1 MDLSETEQIAKQRAA
16 ILAELSAL
24 ADPPPLLI
32 AVSKVQTEER
42 IEAALAAGHRVFGE
56 NRVQEAQSRWAH
68 RRGQYEE
75 LRLHLIGPLQSNKA
89 GDAVRLFDVIETVD
103 RPKLCRVLAEEMKQ
117 AGRFPKL
124 LIQVNTGEEPQK
136 SGVLPDGLDELLA
149 CARDHGLEIAGLMC
163 IPPTDEPAAPHFALL
178 ARLAR
183 ERGLAE
189 MSMGMSA
196 DYRLAAEL
204 GATQVRVGTAFFG
217 ERSTQKG

>member
-1 MDLSETEQIAKQRAA
+1 MDLSEAEQIAKQRAA

-32 AVSKVQTEER
+32 AVSKVQPDER
-42 IEAALAAGHRVFGE
+42 IDAALAANHRVFGE
-56 NRVQEAQSRWAH
+56 NRVQEAQARWAH
-68 RRGQYEE
+68 RREQYDD

-89 GDAVRLFDVIETVD
+89 GDAVALFDVIETVD
-103 RPKLCRVLAEEMKQ
+103 RPKLCRVLAEEMEK
-117 AGRFPKL
+117 AGRRPTL

-136 SGVLPDGLDELLA
+136 SGVAPDELDDLLA
-149 CARDHGLEIAGLMC
+149 CARENGLDIAGLMC
-163 IPPTDEPAAPHFALL
+163 IPPNEEPAAPHFALL

-183 ERGLAE
+183 ERCLAE
-189 MSMGMSA
+189 ISMGMSA

-217 ERSTQKG
+217 ERESKDG